1 MKSEVVTI
9 ASSHRSRRGMKVVR
23 VRVRRRRTG
32 VRASR
37 VTAQNRE
44 EVCDHLGGGR
54 RAARPSPRLGGL
66 RERASAPPQPPP
78 PPPGAGFEPTTACCD
93 ARGAAARALLTP
105 RRIILRR
112 RRVRRRGG
120 CQRRSR
126 RLRRGRP
133 TQPVT
138 AQLGSPE
145 LELMARRDSA
155 AAAELDVLAQLHNEY
170 TRASAVR
177 AARHGRRRRKPH
189 TSVRPGRR
197 GVRSASTTRV
207 PVAFFIKRTRKGES
221 STVIIEAA
229 PPLFWSLP
237 SSLLPSPPLPSPPL
251 PSSFLSFLSPF
262 PSLYVVWPPA

>member
-1 MKSEVVTI
+1 
-9 ASSHRSRRGMKVVR
+9 MKVAR
-23 VRVRRRRTG
+23 VRIRRRRTG

-37 VTAQNRE
+37 VTAQNSE

-138 AQLGSPE
+138 AQLGTPE
-145 LELMARRDSA
+145 LELVARRDSA
-155 AAAELDVLAQLHNEY
+155 AAA
-170 TRASAVR
+170 
-177 AARHGRRRRKPH
+177 
-189 TSVRPGRR
+189 
-197 GVRSASTTRV
+197 
-207 PVAFFIKRTRKGES
+207 GES
-221 STVIIEAA
+221 STVIIESA

-237 SSLLPSPPLPSPPL
+237 SSLLPSPPLPSPLLPFPPL
-251 PSSFLSFLSPF
+251 PSLPCPPLSFPSPF
-262 PSLYVVWPPA
+262 PSLYVVWHPSLMIVDALSMRDEREKIEWLH